1 MGKKTKSISKSI
13 MKNKRKKHIAG
24 WLLAFSLVLM
34 PLLSQAQESKPVD
47 RYLVQGAENNPR
59 LKALFTQYLAAL
71 EQVPQVG
78 ALPDPQVTFAYFI
91 QPFETRVGA
100 QRASFSVSQMFP
112 WFGTLEARERV
123 AAQRAKVA
131 LHLFHEAKVE
141 LYRDIRVTYNELHY
155 LQTAARITEENLEIL
170 RSFQELAQ
178 VYFETGQA
186 GLSSVLQVEM
196 EEEELE
202 SRLALLRDSREPLVA
217 RFGQLLNVDLQE
229 PVSLPDSLWEEEL
242 LLDKEAIYKTL
253 LAENPRLMHM
263 DHQAEVY
270 AQQVE
275 VARKEGLPSLTVGAG
290 YTVISPR
297 EGMEIPGNGK
307 DAILFPQVGL
317 RVPIFRKKYRAMQ
330 KEALLEKEAVELRK
344 ENLENQLLTD
354 LEEQY
359 RDLLNARRQVELYKR
374 LSTLAEES
382 FSLLQTEFSTGK
394 NSFEEVLRMERQLLN
409 YRLELARART
419 ALNRHV
425 YNINYLMG
433 GQYETENR

>member
-1 MGKKTKSISKSI
+1 VGETRSTKSSI
-13 MKNKRKKHIAG
+13 MKDKRYKTVTY
-24 WLLAFSLVLM
+24 WLLAFSLLLL
-34 PLLSQAQESKPVD
+34 PLLSQAQEERPVD

-78 ALPDPQVTFAYFI
+78 ALPDPQVTFAYFV
-91 QPFETRVGA
+91 QPIETRVGA
-100 QRASFSVSQMFP
+100 QRANFSVSQMFP
-112 WFGTLEARERV
+112 WFGTLDARERV
-123 AAQRAKVA
+123 AAQRAKVT

-141 LYRDIRVTYNELHY
+141 LYRDIRVTYNDLYY
-155 LQTAARITEENLEIL
+155 LQTATRITQENLEIL
-170 RSFQELAQ
+170 RSFKELAQ

-202 SRLALLRDSREPLVA
+202 SRLANLRDSREPLVA
-217 RFGQLLNVDLQE
+217 RFEQLLNVDLQD
-229 PVSLPDSLWEEEL
+229 PISFPDSLWEEEL
-242 LLDKEAIYKTL
+242 LLEKDAIYDTI
-253 LAENPRLMHM
+253 LAENPRLRHM
-263 DHQAEVY
+263 DHQAQVY

-275 VARKEGLPSLTVGAG
+275 VARKEGLPSFTVGAS
-290 YTVISPR
+290 YTSISPR
-297 EGMEIPGNGK
+297 DGVEMPGNGK

-317 RVPIFRKKYRAMQ
+317 RVPIFRKKYKAMQ

-344 ENLENQLLTD
+344 ENLENELRTA

-359 RDLLNARRQVELYKR
+359 RDLLHARRQVALYKR
-374 LSTLAEES
+374 LSSLAEES
-382 FSLLQTEFSTGK
+382 FSLLQEEFSTGK

-433 GQYETENR
+433 SQNETEDR